1 MASGDHPDRQ
11 VGHHSVVPAGH
22 RRARPG
28 LFRPSDRQA
37 KLGPSGRRQRRS
49 ARHAADPSPGGI
61 RKLTTGNSGGFLPIV
76 ASRRKGTSADAPTRE
91 PCWTAS
97 RSLWS
102 SGASSRVAPPR
113 IRPASQTAPRRDPRS
128 SFHRLETRHVLTA
141 RARLTATKQQ
151 GAANQTTAALRGPA
165 LGEGIG
171 GDPEMG
177 LPTSARHLGTCP
189 DGGELG
195 VPASEM
201 MEAPPAT
208 RRRKS
213 IFIRNVD
220 FCIFCEYYLFM

>member
-1 MASGDHPDRQ
+1 MRQ
-11 VGHHSVVPAGH
+11 P
-22 RRARPG
+22 
-28 LFRPSDRQA
+28 
-37 KLGPSGRRQRRS
+37 
-49 ARHAADPSPGGI
+49 
-61 RKLTTGNSGGFLPIV
+61 
-76 ASRRKGTSADAPTRE
+76 RE

-97 RSLWS
+97 RSPWN

-141 RARLTATKQQ
+141 RARLTATRQQ

-220 FCIFCEYYLFM
+220 FYIFCEYYLFM